1 MIKIFLISG
10 KAESGKNTVADF
22 IANHYKSL
30 NLDRNVLVR
39 DYAFA
44 DEVKEIACRLGWD
57 RRKDSKGRE
66 LLQQI
71 GAWGRYYNKDFW
83 AHKVTSSIL
92 RDIVFLHK
100 NGTQN
105 LVFCIT
111 DVRYPNEISAVE
123 KFFDGDKDIR
133 VYKIR
138 IERNKK
144 NHLTIEQRNDS
155 SETSLDDFKG
165 WDKVFVN
172 DKHLSDLDAEVV
184 DWLKTLD

>member
-22 IANHYKSL
+22 IANHYNSL

-57 RRKDSKGRE
+57 RRKDLKGRE

-83 AHKVTSSIL
+83 AQKVANLIF
-92 RDIVFLHK
+92 RDIFYLNRKGK
-100 NGTQN
+100 N
-105 LVFCIT
+105 LIFCIT
-111 DVRYPNEISAVE
+111 DVRYPNEVSFIE
-123 KFFDGDKDIR
+123 NFFNSYKDVK

-138 IERNKK
+138 IERDKE
-144 NHLTIEQRNDS
+144 NHLTIEQKNDS

-172 DKHLSDLDAEVV
+172 NKHLSDLGAEVV
-184 DWLKTLD
+184 AWLKTLD

>member
-83 AHKVTSSIL
+83 AH
-92 RDIVFLHK
+92 
-100 NGTQN
+100 
-105 LVFCIT
+105 
-111 DVRYPNEISAVE
+111 
-123 KFFDGDKDIR
+123 
-133 VYKIR
+133 
-138 IERNKK
+138 
-144 NHLTIEQRNDS
+144 TIYCC
-155 SETSLDDFKG
+155 FK
-165 WDKVFVN
+165 
-172 DKHLSDLDAEVV
+172 
-184 DWLKTLD
+184 

>member
-22 IANHYKSL
+22 IANHYNSL
-30 NLDRNVLVR
+30 NLDRNTLVR

-57 RRKDSKGRE
+57 RRKDLKGRE

-83 AHKVTSSIL
+83 AHKVTNSIL

-184 DWLKTLD
+184 AWLKTLD

>member
-22 IANHYKSL
+22 IANHYNSL

-71 GAWGRYYNKDFW
+71 GAWGRYYNTDFW
-83 AHKVTSSIL
+83 AQKVNNSIL
-92 RDIVFLHK
+92 DDIVTLK
-100 NGTQN
+100 DCMQN
-105 LVFCIT
+105 KIFCIT
-111 DVRYPNEISAVE
+111 DVRYPNEIERVQE
-123 KFFDGDKDIR
+123 FFDKHEDVKI
-133 VYKIR
+133 YKIR
-138 IERNKK
+138 IERNTA
-144 NHLTIEQRNDS
+144 NHLTREQQNDS
-155 SETSLDDFKG
+155 SEVALDNYNN
-165 WDKVFVN
+165 WDKVFLN
-172 DKHLSDLDAEVV
+172 NKDLESLNAEVV

>member
-22 IANHYKSL
+22 IANHYNSL

-71 GAWGRYYNKDFW
+71 GAWGRYYNIFPMLLSV
-83 AHKVTSSIL
+83 ATTPCLSSLLL
-92 RDIVFLHK
+92 R
-100 NGTQN
+100 
-105 LVFCIT
+105 
-111 DVRYPNEISAVE
+111 PNQ
-123 KFFDGDKDIR
+123 D
-133 VYKIR
+133 YM
-138 IERNKK
+138 
-144 NHLTIEQRNDS
+144 Q
-155 SETSLDDFKG
+155 
-165 WDKVFVN
+165 
-172 DKHLSDLDAEVV
+172 
-184 DWLKTLD
+184 